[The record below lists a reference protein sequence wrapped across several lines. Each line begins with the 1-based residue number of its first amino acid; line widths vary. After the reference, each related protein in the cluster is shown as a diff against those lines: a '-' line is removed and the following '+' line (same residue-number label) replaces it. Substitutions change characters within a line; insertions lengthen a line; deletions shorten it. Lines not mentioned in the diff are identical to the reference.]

1 MEIFDL
7 LEKINA
13 MDKNNDYLVTKI
25 AGDYVIVRINLP
37 TDERYDIAFANTER
51 RLRITLEGIYDEVK
65 YHSERD
71 IAI

>member
-25 AGDYVIVRINLP
+25 AGDYVVVRINLP
-37 TDERYDIAFANTER
+37 TD
-51 RLRITLEGIYDEVK
+51 
-65 YHSERD
+65 
-71 IAI
+71 

>member
-25 AGDYVIVRINLP
+25 AGVVRINLP

-71 IAI
+71 

>member
-25 AGDYVIVRINLP
+25 TGDYVVVRINLP

>member
-25 AGDYVIVRINLP
+25 AGDYVVVRINLP
-37 TDERYDIAFANTER
+37 TDERYDIAFVNTER

-71 IAI
+71 

>member
-25 AGDYVIVRINLP
+25 AGDYVVVRINLS

-71 IAI
+71 